1 MKLFLLISYLGVF
14 VFSPSPENVT
24 VMFASGVGLE
34 VRRYEGLMAVT
45 VLLPTAYTNQTRG
58 LLGQMNSDLSDDL
71 QTRLGQV
78 LPSANA
84 TPESIFSFGASCK

>member
-1 MKLFLLISYLGVF
+1 
-14 VFSPSPENVT
+14 
-24 VMFASGVGLE
+24 MFASGVGLE
-34 VRRYEGLMAVT
+34 VRAYQGLMTVT
-45 VLLPTAYTNQTRG
+45 ALLPTAYTNHTHG

-84 TPESIFSFGASCK
+84 TPEGIFSFGASCK